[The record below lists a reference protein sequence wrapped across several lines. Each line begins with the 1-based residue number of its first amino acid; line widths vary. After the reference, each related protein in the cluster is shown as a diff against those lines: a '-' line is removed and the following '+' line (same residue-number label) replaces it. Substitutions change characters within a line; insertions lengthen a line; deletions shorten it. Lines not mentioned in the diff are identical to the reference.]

1 MFQLCLRQ
9 RAALR
14 SSALRSYS
22 TKPTGSVPIKLVA
35 ELRKLTEVSLSKAR
49 EALSATNNDVQA
61 ALEWLDKDASV
72 SGAKKAAKLQGRD
85 AKEGLIGTSILS
97 RGTGAGEGPVRGGVR
112 GAMVELNCETDFVAR
127 NELFGKLL
135 ADISHTAA
143 FISEHTQASG
153 DLSDAFQS
161 LPVEVLQ
168 DAPLLSHSS
177 AEPLRPAKQTISEAI
192 QELVGKVGE
201 KISLRRALTAVI
213 PSERILAGSAYHLTS
228 YAHGSIRIPGQG
240 RISALLL
247 ANLTGSHDK
256 LNQLLSSEESSK
268 ELFSIQNALARQ
280 AVGFPTLS
288 IKPPSWSAPEDE
300 LATALLAQQFM
311 MYAPSN
317 GANVA
322 EFLQQWAKKRELVS
336 EGIPLPLV
344 PTALAKWTVGES
356 DDATI
361 LSVLSKEAGT
371 QLLPSSSA

>member
-1 MFQLCLRQ
+1 MFHLCLRQ

-14 SSALRSYS
+14 SSALRAYS
-22 TKPTGSVPIKLVA
+22 TKPAGSVPIKLVA

-49 EALSATNNDVQA
+49 EALSASNNDVQA
-61 ALEWLDKDASV
+61 ALEWLEKDASV

-85 AKEGLIGTSILS
+85 AREGLIGTSVLS

-143 FISEHTQASG
+143 FISEHSPASS
-153 DLSDAFQS
+153 DLSDVFQS

-247 ANLTGSHDK
+247 SNLTGPHDK
-256 LNQLLSSEESSK
+256 LNHILSSEVDSK
-268 ELFSIQNALARQ
+268 ELFGIQDALARQ
-280 AVGFPTLS
+280 AVGFPTLT
-288 IKPPSWSAPEDE
+288 IKPPTWNAPEDE
-300 LATALLAQQFM
+300 LASALLAQQFM

-317 GANVA
+317 GSSVA
-322 EFLQQWAKKRELVS
+322 EFLQQWSKKHGLIS
-336 EGIPLPLV
+336 EGQPLPLV
-344 PTALAKWTVGES
+344 PTSLAKWTVGES
-356 DDATI
+356 DEAAVVST
-361 LSVLSKEAGT
+361 LSKDSGV